1 MIRIGQLKF
10 GIAAL
15 STLILL
21 VVLSVCAIFVSFSQA
36 RPESPMPL
44 GQLLMINEGFAL
56 LVTLLYG
63 IFIHVTLYIINRFR
77 K

>member
-1 MIRIGQLKF
+1 MIKIGRFKL

-21 VVLSVCAIFVSFSQA
+21 VVLSVCAISVAFSQA

-44 GQLLMINEGFAL
+44 SQLLIINEGFAL
-56 LVTLLYG
+56 LLTLLYG
-63 IFIHVTLYIINRFR
+63 IFIHFTLFLIDRFR